1 MMDDLTN
8 DLNKIFWIKLLC
20 SGGVV
25 AGFVV
30 GLMSIMESFEGVL
43 NLALGLLSAVVL
55 VASIVGLIVMG
66 NRTFEIEEAFH
77 RRNFELTTTLL
88 SSIHEKTVA

>member
-1 MMDDLTN
+1 MMDNLTN
-8 DLNKIFWIKLLC
+8 DLRKVSRIQILC
-20 SGGVV
+20 SVGLV

-43 NLALGLLSAVVL
+43 NLTFGLLSAVVL
-55 VASIVGLIVMG
+55 LASIVGLIAMS

-77 RRNFELTTTLL
+77 RRNFDSTTILL
-88 SSIHEKTVA
+88 SSIHEKTAA